1 MHKII
6 LISLR
11 IFMALAALF
20 ILLPGVALANGKPVR
35 TMTFKFGS
43 YAVDVNL
50 FEDPPRVDQPLDVT
64 ILPHDSTIH
73 PTGRVIAQP
82 GPGTDAT
89 QESKNLAHSNAFTD
103 EPKVLAATINFPVR
117 GAWHII
123 VELNGPWGQSS
134 ASFDVNVLGTGPIP
148 LWLAW
153 LIGLSPFV
161 GILWFAWQQVRYR
174 RSLLS
179 RAKLKP
185 QQDTA

>member
-1 MHKII
+1 MHKIM
-6 LISLR
+6 LR
-11 IFMALAALF
+11 ILLPLVALL
-20 ILLPGVALANGKPVR
+20 ILLPGVALANAKPAR
-35 TMTFKFGS
+35 TMTFKFGV

-89 QESKNLAHSNAFTD
+89 QEIKTLAISNAFTD

-123 VELNGPWGQSS
+123 VELNGPWGQAS
-134 ASFDVNVLGTGPIP
+134 ASFNVNVLGPGPIP

-161 GILWFAWQQVRYR
+161 GVLWLAWQQTRYR

-179 RAKLKP
+179 KAKLKT
-185 QQDTA
+185 QQESI